1 MNKKTPFII
10 YAEATPNPSVM
21 KFVSNQILTRK
32 SQEYLNVK
40 DTAEGTLLRKL
51 FSFPF
56 VKEIFIS
63 TNYISIRKHDSI
75 DWVDVTNQ
83 IRIFIQEEL
92 NNQIKVDKL
101 TNKKI
106 DTQPSKSKLILE
118 IEKVIDDNIR
128 TNIQMDG
135 GDIEVISCENG
146 VLKLLLQGACSG
158 CPSSQITLKNG
169 IEHLLKQQFP
179 KRIKEVIAIND

>member
-1 MNKKTPFII
+1 MNNKTPFII
-10 YAEATPNPSVM
+10 YAESTPNPSVM
-21 KFVSNQILTRK
+21 KFVSNQMLTKK
-32 SQEYLNVK
+32 SQEYLNIK
-40 DTAEGTLLRKL
+40 DTSEGTLLRKL

-92 NNQIKVDKL
+92 NNQIEVDKL

-106 DTQPSKSKLILE
+106 NVKNKKSKLILE

-179 KRIKEVIAIND
+179 KSINEVIAIND

>member
-1 MNKKTPFII
+1 MNKKMPFII
-10 YAEATPNPSVM
+10 YAESTPNPSVM
-21 KFVSNQILTRK
+21 KFVANQILTKK
-32 SQEYLNVK
+32 SQEYLDVE
-40 DTAEGTLLRKL
+40 DTSKGTLLRKL
-51 FSFPF
+51 FTFPF

-63 TNYISIRKHDSI
+63 TNYISIRKHESI

-83 IRIFIQEEL
+83 IRMFIQEEL
-92 NNQIKVDKL
+92 NNQIEVDKL
-101 TNKKI
+101 SNTKLNVNQK
-106 DTQPSKSKLILE
+106 KSKLILE
-118 IEKVIDDNIR
+118 IEKVIDENIR

-169 IEHLLKQQFP
+169 IENLLKERFP
-179 KRIKEVIAIND
+179 KSINEVIAIND